1 MNEASAL
8 QRGGPGD
15 CVGSGEAWTDGE
27 GADLA
32 CGETDTRGTEK
43 VCGCGFYGRSQ
54 PLTSGRKKPE
64 NLQ

>member
-1 MNEASAL
+1 MRPVHFREVAL
-8 QRGGPGD
+8 GTAWG
-15 CVGSGEAWTDGE
+15 VGRLGQMGR

-32 CGETDTRGTEK
+32 CGETDTRGTEE